1 MSRTG
6 QLAAALIA
14 GWSGFFVMA
23 VELLGSRVLAPHFGS
38 SIYVWGALITVFML
52 ALSLGYLLGG
62 YASLHRPSL
71 RKLAL
76 ILMAAALALL
86 PALIWNQ
93 PLLDWL
99 FERIEDPRY
108 GSLIASLLLFLL
120 PTLVSGMVSPYAV
133 RLLVTQSRSSGR
145 SSGLLLF
152 ISTFGSALGTLATS
166 FWLVLY
172 FDVDRILLA
181 MIVISLVVST
191 TALLLP
197 AGRATRA
204 SPALGLL
211 ITLVCMASPA
221 PASAETLLH
230 TERSLYRDIFV
241 YDDGE
246 LRCLAFTHFKF
257 HGGRQS
263 CEYRSQPQRLVF
275 DYAKMMMASLYLSVE
290 PPRDVLIIGLGGG
303 TLPAAFSGLLPQAHI
318 DVVEIDPAILRT
330 AQRWFGF
337 RVGRNTTVTIQDAR
351 VYVKRAQKAGRK
363 YDLILLDAFDHQY
376 IPEHLLTR
384 EYLTEVRS
392 ILRPGA
398 VLAANTFSS
407 SRLYDSESV
416 TYAQVFGPFY
426 NLKTGNR
433 VILTANG
440 TLPPIAAVRARAA
453 ALAPQLD
460 PLGAESGALL
470 AMFSTRADWD
480 PAARV
485 LTDQYS
491 PANLLNAPL

>member
-1 MSRTG
+1 MIDE
-6 QLAAALIA
+6 QALI
-14 GWSGFFVMA
+14 
-23 VELLGSRVLAPHFGS
+23 
-38 SIYVWGALITVFML
+38 
-52 ALSLGYLLGG
+52 
-62 YASLHRPSL
+62 
-71 RKLAL
+71 
-76 ILMAAALALL
+76 
-86 PALIWNQ
+86 
-93 PLLDWL
+93 D
-99 FERIEDPRY
+99 
-108 GSLIASLLLFLL
+108 
-120 PTLVSGMVSPYAV
+120 
-133 RLLVTQSRSSGR
+133 
-145 SSGLLLF
+145 F
-152 ISTFGSALGTLATS
+152 I
-166 FWLVLY
+166 
-172 FDVDRILLA
+172 
-181 MIVISLVVST
+181 
-191 TALLLP
+191 
-197 AGRATRA
+197 
-204 SPALGLL
+204 
-211 ITLVCMASPA
+211 
-221 PASAETLLH
+221 
-230 TERSLYRDIFV
+230 
-241 YDDGE
+241 
-246 LRCLAFTHFKF
+246 
-257 HGGRQS
+257 
-263 CEYRSQPQRLVF
+263 
-275 DYAKMMMASLYLSVE
+275 
-290 PPRDVLIIGLGGG
+290 
-303 TLPAAFSGLLPQAHI
+303 
-318 DVVEIDPAILRT
+318 T